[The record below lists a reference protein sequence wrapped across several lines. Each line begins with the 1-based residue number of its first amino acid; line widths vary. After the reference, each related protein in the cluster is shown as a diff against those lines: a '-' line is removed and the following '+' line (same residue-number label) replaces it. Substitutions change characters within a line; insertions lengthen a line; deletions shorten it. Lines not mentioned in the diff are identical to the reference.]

1 VYLVIFVL
9 ISQSSLSS
17 LIPFEMPRRSCIF
30 LSYYITV
37 LVPLRYIR
45 NAHALESLDIPPFHC
60 IHPNIAAITTISQRI
75 TPSWAF
81 RRVLFSYPFVTFCY
95 PSDPIYTGQ
104 PPPFPLIILFDCP
117 PTNLPPSL
125 FVPSLSLSYLS
136 SRGCG
141 SLPQLGDGSSSF
153 APSLCA
159 SDNLLSHIM
168 FSFLSDLRKVALHRS
183 TVLPDSF
190 LRWACL
196 ARAT

>member
-104 PPPFPLIILFDCP
+104 PPLPSLPKQTNLNTLQKLILFDCP
-117 PTNLPPSL
+117 PTNLPPIPVCSL
-125 FVPSLSLSYLS
+125 LVPII
-136 SRGCG
+136 
-141 SLPQLGDGSSSF
+141 P
-153 APSLCA
+153 
-159 SDNLLSHIM
+159 LLSGLWFATAAWRRIVFICSIIM
-168 FSFLSDLRKVALHRS
+168 RIRQSVVTHHVFLS
-183 TVLPDSF
+183 F
-190 LRWACL
+190 
-196 ARAT
+196 